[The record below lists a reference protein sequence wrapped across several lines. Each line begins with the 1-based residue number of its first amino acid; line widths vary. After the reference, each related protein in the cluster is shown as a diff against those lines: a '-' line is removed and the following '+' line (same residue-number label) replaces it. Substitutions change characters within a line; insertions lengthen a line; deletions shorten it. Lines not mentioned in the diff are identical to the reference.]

1 MKTVSQRPSRHGN
14 GFLPTR
20 VMALDVADGIP
31 EQIAVTGY
39 RQALILLKFRG
50 RPVGCVTIPCED
62 GHVSREAVTAAIDRE
77 QYLTWR
83 LGREPLRQWLLN
95 RQPHTPR
102 TLPSWSVIVCTALRN
117 F

>member
-1 MKTVSQRPSRHGN
+1 MKTVTRRPSKRGV

-20 VMALDVADGIP
+20 VMALDVAGGIP

-39 RQALILLKFRG
+39 QQALILLKFRG
-50 RPVGCVTIPCED
+50 CPVGCVTIPCED

-83 LGREPLRQWLLN
+83 FSREPQRQWL
-95 RQPHTPR
+95 
-102 TLPSWSVIVCTALRN
+102 
-117 F
+117 